1 MKNNKKFIVAIDQG
15 TTSSRAI
22 LFNSQ
27 GKSLFKSQLEF
38 KQYFPKNGWVEHNPE
53 EIWNKTKKVLMDT
66 INKSKRFKGD
76 ILTIGI
82 TNQRETTILWD
93 RVSGKPVYNA
103 IVWQDRRTADF
114 CKKYRSNKREH
125 LINKKTGL
133 LIDPY
138 FSGTKIKWII
148 ENVPKVKI
156 LLKKKRLLF
165 GTIDTFL
172 LWRLTKGKT
181 HATDATNA
189 SRTMLYNIN
198 TNKWDN
204 QILKS
209 LKIPSHILP
218 LIKNSSDDFGRTHKS
233 ITGKS
238 YPITGVVGDQQAA
251 AIGQCCF
258 EKGSVKST
266 YGTGAFVLM
275 NTGYKK
281 IYSKNRLLTTVCYRL
296 NGKSTYALEGSIF
309 IAGAGVQWAR
319 DKMKLI
325 KKASETEKVTK
336 SLKSNSGVYLVP
348 AFVGLGAPYWDSK
361 ARGVLS
367 GITRNTGP
375 KEIIRAIIEST
386 AYQSHDLFEAMKKD
400 GLKPKIIKVDGGMV
414 KNNWFSQF
422 LSDVLNIKVHR
433 SQIDETTAL
442 GAAFMAGLQIGVF
455 KSLSDISKRWK
466 LNRKFIPKIKNSE
479 RLNLLKGWSSSY
491 EKNLSSI
498 KIYIPYPPGII
509 I

>member
-1 MKNNKKFIVAIDQG
+1 MENRKKFIVAIDQG
-15 TTSSRAI
+15 TTSCRAI
-22 LFNSQ
+22 LFNTQ
-27 GKSLFKSQLEF
+27 GKSIFKSQLEF
-38 KQYFPKNGWVEHNPE
+38 RQHFPKNGWVEHNPE
-53 EIWNKTKKVLMDT
+53 EIWNKTKKVLKEV
-66 INKSKRFKGD
+66 INKSKRLKGD

-93 RVSGKPVYNA
+93 RISGKPVYNA

-114 CKKYRSNKREH
+114 CRKYRSNKNER
-125 LINKKTGL
+125 LINRKTGL

-148 ENVPKVKI
+148 ENVPKVKK
-156 LLKKKRLLF
+156 LLEKKQLLF

-172 LWRLTKGKT
+172 LWRLTRGRT

-198 TNKWDN
+198 TNQWDK

-218 LIKNSSDDFGRTHKS
+218 LIKNSSDNFGKTHRS

-251 AIGQCCF
+251 TIGQCCF

-266 YGTGAFVLM
+266 YGTGAFILM
-275 NTGYKK
+275 NTGTKK

-296 NGKSTYALEGSIF
+296 NDKSTYALEGSIF

-325 KKASETEKVTK
+325 KKAKDTEKVIK
-336 SLKSNSGVYLVP
+336 SLKSNNGVYLVP

-367 GITRNTGP
+367 GLTRNTGP

-422 LSDVLNIKVHR
+422 LSDILNIKIYR
-433 SQIDETTAL
+433 SKIDETTAL

-455 KSLSDISKRWK
+455 KSLSDISKRWR

-479 RLNLLKGWSSSY
+479 RLNLLKGWSQAMRRT
-491 EKNLSSI
+491 LVQ
-498 KIYIPYPPGII
+498 
-509 I
+509 

>member
-1 MKNNKKFIVAIDQG
+1 LKIRKKFIIAIDQG

-22 LFNSQ
+22 LFNIQ
-27 GKSLFKSQLEF
+27 GKLLFKSQLEF

-53 EIWNKTKKVLMDT
+53 EIWNKTKKVLVDV
-66 INKSKRFKGD
+66 INKSKKLKGD

-93 RVSGKPVYNA
+93 RVTGKPVYNA

-114 CKKYRSNKREH
+114 CKKFRSNKREQI
-125 LINKKTGL
+125 INKKTGL

-148 ENVPKVKI
+148 EKVPKAKK
-156 LLKKKRLLF
+156 LLKKKQLLF

-172 LWRLTKGKT
+172 LWRLTKGVT

-189 SRTMLYNIN
+189 SRTMLYNIT
-198 TNKWDN
+198 TNNWDT

-209 LKIPSHILP
+209 LKIPLHILP
-218 LIKNSSDDFGRTHKS
+218 IVKNSSDDFGITQKS
-233 ITGKS
+233 ITGQS
-238 YPITGVVGDQQAA
+238 YPITAVVGDQQAA
-251 AIGQCCF
+251 TIGQCCF
-258 EKGSVKST
+258 KRGSVKST

-281 IYSKNRLLTTVCYRL
+281 IYSKNRLLTTICYRL

-309 IAGAGVQWAR
+309 IAGAGVQWIR

-325 KKASETEKVTK
+325 KKASDTEKVTK

-367 GITRNTGP
+367 GLTRNTGT

-386 AYQSHDLFEAMKKD
+386 AYQSYDLFNAMKKD
-400 GLKPKIIKVDGGMV
+400 GLKVKVIKIDGGMA

-422 LSDVLNIKVHR
+422 LSSILNIKVYR
-433 SQIDETTAL
+433 SQTDETTAL
-442 GAAFMAGLQIGVF
+442 GVAFMAGLQIGVF
-455 KSLSDISKRWK
+455 KSLNDISKKWK
-466 LNRKFIPKIKNSE
+466 LNRKFIPKIKSSE
-479 RLNLLKGWSSSY
+479 RLKLLNGWSQAIRKTLVY
-491 EKNLSSI
+491 
-498 KIYIPYPPGII
+498 
-509 I
+509 

>member
-1 MKNNKKFIVAIDQG
+1 MKTKKKFIVAIDQG

-22 LFNSQ
+22 LFNTK

-53 EIWNKTKKVLMDT
+53 EIWNKTKKVLVEV
-66 INKSKRFKGD
+66 IEKSQKLNGD

-93 RVSGKPVYNA
+93 KVSGKPVYNA
-103 IVWQDRRTADF
+103 IVWQDRRTEDF
-114 CKKYRSNKREH
+114 CKKFWSNKRERQ
-125 LINKKTGL
+125 INRKTGL

-148 ENVPKVKI
+148 QNIPKAKK
-156 LLKKKRLLF
+156 LLKRKQLLF

-172 LWRLTKGKT
+172 LWRLTKGKI

-198 TNKWDN
+198 TNKWDSP
-204 QILKS
+204 ILKS

-218 LIKNSSDDFGRTHKS
+218 VIKNSSDNFGVTHRS
-233 ITGKS
+233 ITKKS

-251 AIGQCCF
+251 TIGQCCF
-258 EKGSVKST
+258 EKGSVKNT
-266 YGTGAFVLM
+266 YGTGAFALM

-309 IAGAGVQWAR
+309 IAGAGVQWLR
-319 DKMKLI
+319 DKMKI
-325 KKASETEKVTK
+325 IRTANETEKIVR
-336 SLKSNSGVYLVP
+336 SLKTNSNVYLVP

-367 GITRNTGP
+367 GITRDTGP
-375 KEIIRAIIEST
+375 KEIVRAIIESV
-386 AYQSHDLFEAMKKD
+386 AYQSYDLFEAMKRD
-400 GLKPKIIKVDGGMV
+400 GLKPKLVKVDGGMV
-414 KNNWFSQF
+414 MNNWFSQY
-422 LSDVLNIKVHR
+422 LADIIDMKVLRPKVH
-433 SQIDETTAL
+433 ETTAL
-442 GAAFMAGLQIGVF
+442 GAAFMAGLNIGIY
-455 KSLSDISKRWK
+455 KSLKDVSRHWSLDK
-466 LNRKFIPKIKNSE
+466 KFYPKINKKFRKKVIN
-479 RLNLLKGWSSSY
+479 GWGAA
-491 EKNLSSI
+491 I
-498 KIYIPYPPGII
+498 KRTLIS
-509 I
+509 